1 MFTGLIEQ
9 LGSVLANTPLEQGN
23 RLTIKADLADLKE
36 GESIAING
44 VCLTWLANED
54 GNLCFDLSPET
65 LHVTTLANLKEGDAV
80 NIERAM
86 LASTRLGG
94 HYVCGHVN
102 TIAAVKEIRA
112 IDSFI
117 ELTIGGFSLA
127 EKKYLIPKGS
137 ITIDGVSLT
146 INALNEQD
154 ISLMLVPHT
163 LQHTTLQFF
172 NIGQAVNVEFDYI
185 AQIVAHNLALSG

>member
-9 LGSVLANTPLEQGN
+9 LGSVVTNTPVAQGR
-23 RLTIKADLADLKE
+23 RLIIDAVISDLKE

-44 VCLTWLANED
+44 VCLTWLAND
-54 GNLCFDLSPET
+54 RGDLCFDLSPET
-65 LHVTTLANLKEGDAV
+65 LQVTTLADLKPGDKV

-102 TIAAVKEIRA
+102 TIAYVKETRA

-117 ELTIGGFSLA
+117 ELIIGGFSLA
-127 EKKYLIPKGS
+127 ERKYLIPKGS

-172 NIGQAVNVEFDYI
+172 DKARAVNVEFDYI